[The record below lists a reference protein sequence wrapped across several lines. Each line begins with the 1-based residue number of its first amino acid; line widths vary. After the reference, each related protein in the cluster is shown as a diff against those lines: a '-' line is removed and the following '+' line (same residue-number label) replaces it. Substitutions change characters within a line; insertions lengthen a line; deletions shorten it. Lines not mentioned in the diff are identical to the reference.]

1 MKVSGSKAAGTSG
14 ATRKKAS
21 GASGGGFA
29 DAIRS
34 LDSGGEA
41 SGAGSVHGASGAS
54 GVSALDALLAL
65 QQSGDAL
72 DSPKKAGVLRAKS
85 VLEQLEAVR
94 DGLLSGALSGARLQQ
109 LVGLLD
115 QQRENIDDPELSAVL
130 DEIDLRARV
139 ELAKLEVSGLI

>member
-14 ATRKKAS
+14 TTRKKAS
-21 GASGGGFA
+21 GATGGGFA

-41 SGAGSVHGASGAS
+41 SGAGSVHGAS

>member
-14 ATRKKAS
+14 TSRKKAS
-21 GASGGGFA
+21 GASGGGSGFA

-34 LDSGGEA
+34 LDSSGD
-41 SGAGSVHGASGAS
+41 SGAAGGVHSAS

-72 DSPKKAGVLRAKS
+72 DSPRKTAVLRAKS

-94 DGLLSGALSGARLQQ
+94 DGLLSGTLSGPRLKQ

-115 QQRENIDDPELSAVL
+115 QQREDINDPELSAVL

-139 ELAKLEVSGLI
+139 ELAKLEVSGVM

>member
-21 GASGGGFA
+21 GTSGGGFA

-41 SGAGSVHGASGAS
+41 SGAGSVHGAS

-85 VLEQLEAVR
+85 VLEQLESVR

>member
-1 MKVSGSKAAGTSG
+1 MKVSGSKAAGTG
-14 ATRKKAS
+14 GTTRKKAS
-21 GASGGGFA
+21 GASGGGGGFA
-29 DAIRS
+29 DAMRS
-34 LDSGGEA
+34 LDSGGDA
-41 SGAGSVHGASGAS
+41 GAPGGVHSAG

-72 DSPKKAGVLRAKS
+72 DSPRKAAVLRAKS

-94 DGLLSGALSGARLQQ
+94 DGLLSGALSGPRLQQ

-115 QQRENIDDPELSAVL
+115 QQREEIDDPDLSAVL

-139 ELAKLEVSGLI
+139 ELAKLEVSGVI

>member
-14 ATRKKAS
+14 TTRKKAS

-41 SGAGSVHGASGAS
+41 SGAGSVHGAS

>member
-14 ATRKKAS
+14 TTRKKAS
-21 GASGGGFA
+21 GASGGGGFA
-29 DAIRS
+29 DAMRS

-41 SGAGSVHGASGAS
+41 SGAGSVHGAS